1 MRIVV
6 TAGPTR
12 EYIDTVRFISNA
24 STGLMGYAAA
34 EVAASRG
41 HNVTLISGPSP
52 LEPPSGVRF
61 IRVVSAEQMCEQTL
75 KSVEGADALI
85 MSAAV
90 ADFRPADPLDAKL
103 QKEGKQKLT
112 INLVR
117 TPDILV
123 EVAKRRETDKA
134 RLVTVGFAL
143 EDGVDEVE
151 KATEKLRRKRLD
163 LIVLNSLDSMG
174 AEESVFL
181 LLASNGGR
189 KRLSGSK
196 KRLAEEILDFI
207 EKGSIDGMKEH
218 PD

>member
-12 EYIDTVRFISNA
+12 EYIDRVRFISNA
-24 STGLMGYAAA
+24 STGLMGYTVA

-61 IRVVSAEQMCEQTL
+61 IKVVSAEQMCEQTL
-75 KSVEGADALI
+75 KSIEGADALI

-90 ADFRPADPLDAKL
+90 ADFRPADRLDTKL
-103 QKEGKQKLT
+103 KKEGRQRLT

-123 EVAKRRETDKA
+123 EVARHREASGTS
-134 RLVTVGFAL
+134 LVTVGFAL
-143 EDGVDEVE
+143 EDGIDEVE
-151 KATEKLRRKRLD
+151 KAAEKLRRKRLD

-174 AEESVFL
+174 AEESKFL
-181 LLASNGGR
+181 LLASDGR
-189 KRLSGSK
+189 AKRLSASK
-196 KRLAEEILDFI
+196 RRLAEEILDFI
-207 EKGSIDGMKEH
+207 EKGSI
-218 PD
+218 